1 MKNFFKVLNFGNK
14 KKKFFKAISLK
25 NNNFSY
31 YKSILI
37 FSSVV
42 FTLILLTIH
51 ISSKNI
57 ESTFSH
63 NRNLDRFSQT
73 QELYNLK
80 KIEKETIKIDEIPIS
95 KRKSDF
101 ILKMLPI
108 VQEVNEKILS
118 KRERIFLIEKR
129 LKTNSLSV
137 LDADSLKRL
146 FREYNVKNNDFKE
159 LKSRTDIIPISLTI
173 AQAAIESGWGTSRFA
188 LKGNAF
194 FGQKIVGSNENGIK
208 PIENKNPL
216 VKVRS
221 FNTLKDSVY
230 AYAKNLN
237 THNAYKKFRQVRREQ
252 RSLSQTLDGHNLAK
266 TLKNYSE
273 LGKPYIT
280 KVQSIIKENNLERF
294 DYLEYQSAQR

>member
-1 MKNFFKVLNFGNK
+1 MKKFFKILNLGNK

-25 NNNFSY
+25 NTNFSY

-63 NRNLDRFSQT
+63 NRNLDKFSLT
-73 QELYNLK
+73 QKLYNLK

-194 FGQKIVGSNENGIK
+194 FGQKIVGSNGNGIK

-252 RSLSQTLDGHNLAK
+252 RSLSQTLDGHYLAK
-266 TLKNYSE
+266 TLKNYYE

-280 KVQSIIKENNLERF
+280 KVQSIIKGNNLGRF

>member
-1 MKNFFKVLNFGNK
+1 MKKFFKILNLGNK

-25 NNNFSY
+25 NTNFSY

-63 NRNLDRFSQT
+63 NRNLDKFSLT
-73 QELYNLK
+73 QKLYNLK

-194 FGQKIVGSNENGIK
+194 FGQKIVGSNKNGIK

-252 RSLSQTLDGHNLAK
+252 RSLSQTLDGHYLAK

-280 KVQSIIKENNLERF
+280 KVQSIIKGNNLGRF

>member
-1 MKNFFKVLNFGNK
+1 
-14 KKKFFKAISLK
+14 
-25 NNNFSY
+25 
-31 YKSILI
+31 
-37 FSSVV
+37 
-42 FTLILLTIH
+42 
-51 ISSKNI
+51 
-57 ESTFSH
+57 
-63 NRNLDRFSQT
+63 
-73 QELYNLK
+73 
-80 KIEKETIKIDEIPIS
+80 
-95 KRKSDF
+95 
-101 ILKMLPI
+101 MLPI

-194 FGQKIVGSNENGIK
+194 FGQKIVGSNGNGIK
-208 PIENKNPL
+208 PMENKNPL

-252 RSLSQTLDGHNLAK
+252 RSLSQTLDGHYLAK

-280 KVQSIIKENNLERF
+280 KVQSIIKGNNLGRF

>member
-1 MKNFFKVLNFGNK
+1 
-14 KKKFFKAISLK
+14 
-25 NNNFSY
+25 
-31 YKSILI
+31 SILI

-63 NRNLDRFSQT
+63 NRNLDKFSLT
-73 QELYNLK
+73 QKLYNLK

-108 VQEVNEKILS
+108 VQEVNKKILS

-194 FGQKIVGSNENGIK
+194 FGQKIVGSNGNGIK

-280 KVQSIIKENNLERF
+280 KVQSIIKGNNLGRF

>member
-1 MKNFFKVLNFGNK
+1 LGNK

-63 NRNLDRFSQT
+63 NRNLDKFSLT
-73 QELYNLK
+73 QKLYNLK

-108 VQEVNEKILS
+108 VQEVNKKILS

-194 FGQKIVGSNENGIK
+194 FGQKIVGSNGNGIK

-252 RSLSQTLDGHNLAK
+252 RSLSQTLDGYNLAK

-280 KVQSIIKENNLERF
+280 KVQSIIKGNNLGRF

>member
-1 MKNFFKVLNFGNK
+1 MKKFFKVLNLGNK

-25 NNNFSY
+25 NTNFSY

-63 NRNLDRFSQT
+63 NRNLDKFSIT
-73 QELYNLK
+73 QKLYNLK

-194 FGQKIVGSNENGIK
+194 FGQKIVGSNGNGIK

-216 VKVRS
+216 IKVRS

-252 RSLSQTLDGHNLAK
+252 RSLSQTLDGYNLAK

-280 KVQSIIKENNLERF
+280 KVQSIIKGNNLGRF

>member
-1 MKNFFKVLNFGNK
+1 MKKFFKILNLGNK

-25 NNNFSY
+25 NTNFSY

-63 NRNLDRFSQT
+63 NRNLDKFSLT
-73 QELYNLK
+73 QKLYNLK

-108 VQEVNEKILS
+108 VQEVNKKILS

-194 FGQKIVGSNENGIK
+194 FGQKIVGSNGNGIK

-252 RSLSQTLDGHNLAK
+252 RSLSQTLDGYNLAK

>member
-1 MKNFFKVLNFGNK
+1 MKNFFKVLNLGNK

-25 NNNFSY
+25 NTNFSY

-63 NRNLDRFSQT
+63 NRNLDKFSLT
-73 QELYNLK
+73 QKLYNLK

-108 VQEVNEKILS
+108 VQEVNKKILS

-194 FGQKIVGSNENGIK
+194 FGQKIIGSNKNGIK

-252 RSLSQTLDGHNLAK
+252 RSLSQTLDGYNLAK

>member
-1 MKNFFKVLNFGNK
+1 MKKFFKILNLGNK

-25 NNNFSY
+25 NTNFSY

-63 NRNLDRFSQT
+63 NRNLDKFSLT
-73 QELYNLK
+73 QKLYNLK

-108 VQEVNEKILS
+108 VQEVNKKILS

-194 FGQKIVGSNENGIK
+194 FGQKIVGSNGNGIK
-208 PIENKNPL
+208 PMENKNPL

-252 RSLSQTLDGHNLAK
+252 RSLSQTLDGYSLAK

-280 KVQSIIKENNLERF
+280 KVQSIIKGNNLGRF

>member
-1 MKNFFKVLNFGNK
+1 MKKFFKILNLGNK

-63 NRNLDRFSQT
+63 NRNLDKFSLT
-73 QELYNLK
+73 QKLYNLK

-194 FGQKIVGSNENGIK
+194 FGQKIVGSNGNGIK
-208 PIENKNPL
+208 PMENKNPL
-216 VKVRS
+216 IKVRS

-252 RSLSQTLDGHNLAK
+252 RSLSQTLDGYNLAK

-280 KVQSIIKENNLERF
+280 KVQSIIKGNNLGRF

>member
-1 MKNFFKVLNFGNK
+1 MKKFFKILNLGNK

-25 NNNFSY
+25 NTNFSY

-63 NRNLDRFSQT
+63 NRNLDKFSLT
-73 QELYNLK
+73 QKLYNLK

-252 RSLSQTLDGHNLAK
+252 RSLSQTLDGYNLAK

-280 KVQSIIKENNLERF
+280 KVQSIIKGNNLGRF

>member
-1 MKNFFKVLNFGNK
+1 MKKFFKILNLGNK

-25 NNNFSY
+25 NTNFSY

-63 NRNLDRFSQT
+63 NRNLDKFSLT
-73 QELYNLK
+73 QKLYNLK

-108 VQEVNEKILS
+108 VQEVNKKILS

-194 FGQKIVGSNENGIK
+194 FGQKIVGSNGNGIK
-208 PIENKNPL
+208 PMENKNPL

-252 RSLSQTLDGHNLAK
+252 RSLSQTLDGYNLAK

>member
-1 MKNFFKVLNFGNK
+1 MKKFFKVLNLGNK

-63 NRNLDRFSQT
+63 NRNLDKFSLT
-73 QELYNLK
+73 QKLYNLK

-194 FGQKIVGSNENGIK
+194 FGQKIVGSNGNGIK

-252 RSLSQTLDGHNLAK
+252 RSLSQTLDGYNLAK

-280 KVQSIIKENNLERF
+280 KVQSIIKGNNLGRF

>member
-1 MKNFFKVLNFGNK
+1 MKKFFKILNLGNK

-63 NRNLDRFSQT
+63 NRNLDKFSLT
-73 QELYNLK
+73 QKLYNLK

-252 RSLSQTLDGHNLAK
+252 RSLSQTLDGYNLAK

-280 KVQSIIKENNLERF
+280 KVQSIIKGNNLGRF

>member
-1 MKNFFKVLNFGNK
+1 MKKFFKVLNLGNK

-25 NNNFSY
+25 NNNFSN

-37 FSSVV
+37 FNSVV
-42 FTLILLTIH
+42 FTLILLTFH

-63 NRNLDRFSQT
+63 NRNLDRFLQT
-73 QELYNLK
+73 QKLYNLK
-80 KIEKETIKIDEIPIS
+80 KIEKETIKTDEIPIS

-108 VQEVNEKILS
+108 VQDVNEKILS

-194 FGQKIVGSNENGIK
+194 FGQKIIGSKENGIK
-208 PIENKNPL
+208 PFENKNPL
-216 VKVRS
+216 VKVKS

-252 RSLSQTLDGHNLAK
+252 RSLGQTLDGHILAK

-273 LGKPYIT
+273 LGKSYIT

>member
-1 MKNFFKVLNFGNK
+1 MKKFFKVLNLGNK

-63 NRNLDRFSQT
+63 NRNLDKFSLT
-73 QELYNLK
+73 QKLYNLK

-252 RSLSQTLDGHNLAK
+252 RSLSQTLDGYNLAK

-280 KVQSIIKENNLERF
+280 KVQSIIKGNNLGRF

>member
-1 MKNFFKVLNFGNK
+1 MKNFFKVLNLGNK

-31 YKSILI
+31 YKSVLI

-63 NRNLDRFSQT
+63 NRNLDKFSLT
-73 QELYNLK
+73 QKLYNLK

-194 FGQKIVGSNENGIK
+194 FGQKIVGSNKNGIK

-252 RSLSQTLDGHNLAK
+252 RSLSQTLDGHYLAK

-280 KVQSIIKENNLERF
+280 KVQSIIKGNNLGRF